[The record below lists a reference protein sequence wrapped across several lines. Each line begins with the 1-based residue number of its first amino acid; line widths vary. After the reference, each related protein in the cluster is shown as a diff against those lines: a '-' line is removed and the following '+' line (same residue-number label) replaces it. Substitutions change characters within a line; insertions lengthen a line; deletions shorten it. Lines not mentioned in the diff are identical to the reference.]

1 MKFQFM
7 DNHRSMFSV
16 ERMAKALRV
25 SVSGYYA
32 FRRRGK
38 SKREKANRELL
49 TAIKK
54 VFEESK
60 RTYGSPRITAFLKK
74 KGYTCSE
81 NRVARLMRKG
91 GYVARTRKRY
101 RITTNSTHTFRKAP
115 NLLNQG
121 FQAERPNT
129 IWCSDITYI
138 PTKDGWLYLS
148 VIMDL
153 YSRKVVGWEAN
164 GRLNQELTLRALQK
178 AIERRRPSSSSLLH
192 HSDQGIQYSH
202 PGYQDCLEKHGIIPS
217 MSRKGNCYDNAVV
230 ESFFK
235 TLKTELIQR
244 EKYQTREEAKQS
256 LFAYIEGF
264 YNSRRL
270 HSALGYRSPEE
281 FERQYELG

>member
-7 DNHRSMFSV
+7 DTHRSIFSV
-16 ERMAKALRV
+16 ERMARVLQV

-32 FRRRGK
+32 FRKRGE
-38 SKREKANRELL
+38 SKRAKANRELL
-49 TAIKK
+49 TTIKRA
-54 VFEESK
+54 FEESK

-74 KGYTCSE
+74 KGYTCSR

-91 GYVARTRKRY
+91 GYVARGKKRY
-101 RITTNSTHTFRKAP
+101 RITTNSVHAFSKAP
-115 NLLNQG
+115 NLLG
-121 FQAERPNT
+121 RAFQAEKPNT

-153 YSRKVVGWEAN
+153 YSRKVVGWEVKEQ
-164 GRLNQELTLRALQK
+164 LNQELTLRALQK
-178 AIERRRPSSSSLLH
+178 AVERRRPFSSLLH

-202 PGYQDCLEKHGIIPS
+202 PSYQDFLEKHGIIPS
-217 MSRKGNCYDNAVV
+217 MSRKGSCYDNAVV

-235 TLKTELIQR
+235 TLKTELIGK
-244 EKYQTREEAKQS
+244 EKYKTREEANSS

-270 HSALGYRSPEE
+270 HSTLGYRSPEE

>member
-7 DNHRSMFSV
+7 DNHRSIFSV
-16 ERMAKALRV
+16 ERMAKVLQV

-32 FRRRGK
+32 FRRRGE
-38 SKREKANRELL
+38 SKRAKANRELL
-49 TAIKK
+49 MAIKRA
-54 VFEESK
+54 FEESK
-60 RTYGSPRITAFLKK
+60 STYGSPRITAFLKK
-74 KGYTCSE
+74 KGYGCSR
-81 NRVARLMRKG
+81 NRVARLMRKY
-91 GYVARTRKRY
+91 GYAARTRKRY
-101 RITTNSTHTFRKAP
+101 RVTTNSAHAFKKAP
-115 NLLNQG
+115 NLVDQG
-121 FQAERPNT
+121 FQIGRPNG

-164 GRLNQELTLRALQK
+164 ERLNQELTLRALQK
-178 AIERRRPSSSSLLH
+178 ALERRKPACPLLH

-202 PGYQDCLEKHGIIPS
+202 PVYQDCLERHGIIPS
-217 MSRKGNCYDNAVV
+217 MSRKGGCSDNAVV

-235 TLKTELIQR
+235 TLKTELIGR
-244 EKYQTREEAKQS
+244 EKYETREEAKLS